1 LVIQLPYLVTIRGA
15 DMTRRVE
22 QVDTETG
29 EVLGGFVAVIQ
40 PKRKNGFGDGW
51 IAMSQ
56 TAMTAIRKAGLQGR
70 DYEVLFAL
78 LEVLDFEN
86 LIQVS
91 QVEMAA
97 ELGMQ
102 KTHLSRSI
110 KRLLEIGI
118 LLEGPKIGRSKTFR
132 LNPSFGWKG
141 SAKGHTDA
149 LKERMRA
156 AGLSVVAGGGQQEGD
171 VKGA

>member
-1 LVIQLPYLVTIRGA
+1 
-15 DMTRRVE
+15 MTRRID
-22 QVDTETG
+22 QIDTETG
-29 EVLGGFVAVIQ
+29 ELIGGFVAVIQ
-40 PKRKNGFGDGW
+40 PKRRNGFGDGW

-91 QVEMAA
+91 QVDLAE
-97 ELGMQ
+97 ELGMH
-102 KTHLSRSI
+102 KPHLSRSI
-110 KRLLEIGI
+110 KRMVDIGI

-149 LKERMRA
+149 LKERMKA
-156 AGLSVVAGGGQQEGD
+156 AGLSVVKGGGQQEGD
-171 VKGA
+171 AHLQQDAFEGA

>member
-1 LVIQLPYLVTIRGA
+1 
-15 DMTRRVE
+15 MTRRID
-22 QVDTETG
+22 QIDTETG
-29 EVLGGFVAVIQ
+29 ELIGGFVAVIQ
-40 PKRKNGFGDGW
+40 PKRRNGFGDGW

-91 QVEMAA
+91 QVELAQ

-102 KTHLSRSI
+102 KPNLSRSI
-110 KRLLEIGI
+110 KRMVDIGI

-149 LKERMRA
+149 LKERMKA
-156 AGLSVVAGGGQQEGD
+156 AGLTVVKGGGQEEGD
-171 VKGA
+171 AHLQQDAFEGA

>member
-1 LVIQLPYLVTIRGA
+1 
-15 DMTRRVE
+15 MTRRVE

-29 EVLGGFVAVIQ
+29 EVLGGFVAVVQ

-51 IAMSQ
+51 VAMSQ
-56 TAMTAIRKAGLQGR
+56 NAMRAIREAGLQGR
-70 DYEVLFAL
+70 DYDVLFAL

-102 KTHLSRSI
+102 KSHLSRSI

-149 LKERMRA
+149 LKERMKA
-156 AGLSVVAGGGQQEGD
+156 AGLSVVKGGGQQEGD
-171 VKGA
+171 AHLQQDAFEGA